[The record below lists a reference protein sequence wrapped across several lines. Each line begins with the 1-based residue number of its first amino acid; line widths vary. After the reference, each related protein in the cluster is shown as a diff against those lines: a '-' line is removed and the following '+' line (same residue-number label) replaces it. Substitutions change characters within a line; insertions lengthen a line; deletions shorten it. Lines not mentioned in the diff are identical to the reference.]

1 MPPHPCSHLLI
12 ECKMAVSWLCMCVLL
27 SASLSA
33 FAMPDEDLDNAVGLI
48 ESVDVSDEGVQIAA
62 SFACQNNNYNLL
74 EVLKAERQV
83 VGGFYY
89 YLSVMVDGSSQSAGQ
104 MKCDFEVYDR
114 PWEESISI
122 EKSECTPQ

>member
-83 VGGFYY
+83 EYVCWTLRTTIHPRFN
-89 YLSVMVDGSSQSAGQ
+89 QSCLLAPR
-104 MKCDFEVYDR
+104 DF
-114 PWEESISI
+114 P
-122 EKSECTPQ
+122 